1 MDFVYSI
8 KMPNGMRGE
17 AVGDGALQL
26 RMGDYCIIRKEYNL
40 EYVMVLMQ
48 RPGEADPEK
57 TRDMPRVQR
66 VATMYD
72 RGVAT
77 ENEARA
83 KSAYRTACQMVE
95 DMKLPMKLLN
105 ASFSFD
111 QKLVTILFT
120 ADGRVDF
127 RELVK
132 ELSRALGTR
141 LELRQIGVRDETGI
155 CGGIAVCGQVLCC
168 TRFLREFSSINV
180 RMAKDQDLSLTPA
193 TISGVCGRLKCCLK
207 YEHEGY
213 VEMEKSM
220 PRRGELCECAK
231 GRGRVSDRNMLTR
244 KVTLSLE
251 DGGSVT
257 LSADELQYRN
267 RSARRPEERPL
278 PGEAGETPSPAPE
291 EAQTAAAAPEA
302 PVQSPAESAPD
313 AAEVEPELPAG
324 EEARNPRQFRRDN
337 GGSRRH
343 GKNRKRDRR
352 PRRDQRDRRNG
363 RFDEDDE

>member
-1 MDFVYSI
+1 MDLVYSV

-17 AVGDGALQL
+17 AVGDSSLQL
-26 RMGDYCIIRKEYNL
+26 REGDFCIIRKEYNL
-40 EYVMVLMQ
+40 EYVQILQQ
-48 RPGEADPEK
+48 RIGEAEAEK
-57 TRDMPRVQR
+57 KRDVPRIQR
-66 VATMYD
+66 IATMYD

-95 DMKLPMKLLN
+95 DMNLPMKLLN

-168 TRFLREFSSINV
+168 SRFLREFSSINV
-180 RMAKDQDLSLTPA
+180 RMAKDQDLSLTPS

-213 VEMEKSM
+213 VEMERSM

-244 KVTLSLE
+244 RVTLALE
-251 DGGSVT
+251 DGGTVT
-257 LSADELQYRN
+257 LPADEVKYRN
-267 RSARRPEERPL
+267 RSLRKAEND
-278 PGEAGETPSPAPE
+278 ETPAEGVVPTLPEDDVPEPFVAPAE
-291 EAQTAAAAPEA
+291 ELPDADPDMPPAEDAAAP
-302 PVQSPAESAPD
+302 
-313 AAEVEPELPAG
+313 AAQEEPE
-324 EEARNPRQFRRDN
+324 RRD
-337 GGSRRH
+337 GGRRRRR
-343 GKNRKRDRR
+343 KNRKHDAK
-352 PRRDQRDRRNG
+352 QRKNRNG
-363 RFDEDDE
+363 RRFDRYNDDDE